1 MFKRL
6 LALSFVFSFIP
17 LITVAAEK
25 GTNTELTASTSMK
38 SHDERLDRGEYL
50 NRIALKERRLSADPS
65 NKALIWDIMQDE
77 LIAGNLDK
85 AEKYLK
91 PLLSDPHYANN
102 ALYTQGVVCY
112 LKGDYVQAEALFR
125 KGARDLKSRIKL
137 LYIYYQTGQYSKAR
151 ELFDDEQLKSLSK
164 NDIALLTSMS
174 SFGSAQPYRLDWKAD
189 KAVLP
194 FISMNNLPVVSV
206 MVNGQPVNVFIDTG
220 ADLFVIKS
228 EMAKTLGLTSQASF
242 TGTYAGGKTAEINHS
257 RLQTLGLGDVTL
269 HDVPVDIADFPESW
283 VFTDERTGKK
293 IDIDGILSTGV
304 FHQFLTTMDYPE
316 RQLVLM
322 PRRKISQR
330 EVSERDGS
338 HIPFILEGTHF
349 MIVKGAVN
357 GKEGMTFFLDSG
369 LDDPDASILLQK
381 EALNYAGLKL
391 QDGERYAPDDNKGGL
406 GGGGFAVTRL
416 PIDSVSVGAL
426 HQKGLTGLYGVLP
439 EQLYFTESGMILDG
453 FLSHQFLRHYKW
465 TIDFDA
471 MMMTFQ

>member
-1 MFKRL
+1 
-6 LALSFVFSFIP
+6 
-17 LITVAAEK
+17 
-25 GTNTELTASTSMK
+25 
-38 SHDERLDRGEYL
+38 
-50 NRIALKERRLSADPS
+50 
-65 NKALIWDIMQDE
+65 
-77 LIAGNLDK
+77 
-85 AEKYLK
+85 
-91 PLLSDPHYANN
+91 
-102 ALYTQGVVCY
+102 
-112 LKGDYVQAEALFR
+112 
-125 KGARDLKSRIKL
+125 L

-151 ELFDDEQLKSLSK
+151 ELFDDDQLKSLSK
-164 NDIALLTSMS
+164 NDIALLTLMS
-174 SFGSAQPYRLDWKAD
+174 SFSSAQPYRLDWKAD

-330 EVSERDGS
+330 EVSERMARIYPS
-338 HIPFILEGTHF
+338 FLKERIL
-349 MIVKGAVN
+349 
-357 GKEGMTFFLDSG
+357 
-369 LDDPDASILLQK
+369 
-381 EALNYAGLKL
+381 
-391 QDGERYAPDDNKGGL
+391 
-406 GGGGFAVTRL
+406 
-416 PIDSVSVGAL
+416 
-426 HQKGLTGLYGVLP
+426 
-439 EQLYFTESGMILDG
+439 
-453 FLSHQFLRHYKW
+453 
-465 TIDFDA
+465 
-471 MMMTFQ
+471 